1 MTMKMDSSGSAKNVV
16 SSNILPLS
24 TSIKHL
30 PIPEVGVMIV
40 SVVVVV
46 VMVVLSV
53 VAVVVMEVV
62 VKVAMVTVVKVV
74 LDVHVGVGGEDV
86 TGGHVAVVS
95 HLAATCT
102 AKKKN

>member
-1 MTMKMDSSGSAKNVV
+1 M
-16 SSNILPLS
+16 
-24 TSIKHL
+24 
-30 PIPEVGVMIV
+30 

-46 VMVVLSV
+46 VMVVLPV

-62 VKVAMVTVVKVV
+62 VKVEMVTVVKVV

-102 AKKKN
+102 AKKKNCKQLQKPYSMMQTRLRRC